1 MKYIGSKNRIAK
13 NIVPIIQSYVNKT
26 NKYFEPFVGGANI
39 IDKIKAL
46 KKIGYDIH
54 PYLIALLKQAQK
66 DCSVFPTEIT
76 KEEYTIVRLN
86 PQNYENWYVGLVG
99 FCASY
104 KGKWFGGYANETM
117 DNGRLRNY
125 SNEAIRNL
133 IKQAPNLND
142 VKFYCRDYYTANPNG
157 YVIYCDPPYRD
168 TTKYAT
174 EDFDYDKF
182 YEWCKRMAEDNIVLI
197 SEYWMPNDFE
207 CIWKKEI
214 KCHLDNKVENRI
226 EKLFIC
232 KGDSYDNR

>member
-13 NIVPIIQSYVNKT
+13 DIVPIIQSYVNKT
-26 NKYFEPFVGGANI
+26 QKYFEPFVGGGNI
-39 IDKIKAL
+39 IDKIKAE

-66 DCSVFPTEIT
+66 DYSVFPIT
-76 KEEYTIVRLN
+76 ISKDEYTSVKNN
-86 PQNYENWYVGLVG
+86 PDNYPMWYVGLVG

-104 KGKWFGGYANETM
+104 NGKWFGGYANEVKTKINTVRYYT
-117 DNGRLRNY
+117 DE
-125 SNEAIRNL
+125 SIRNL
-133 IKQAPNLND
+133 IKQAPNLNGI
-142 VKFYCRDYYTANPNG
+142 KFYCRDYHDANPKR

-182 YEWCKRMAEDNIVLI
+182 YEWCKKMAKDNIVLI
-197 SEYWMPNDFE
+197 SEYWMPKEFE
-207 CIWKKEI
+207 CIWSKEI
-214 KCHLDNKVENRI
+214 KCHLDINGVQDKI

-232 KGDSYDNR
+232 RSN

>member
-13 NIVPIIQSYVNKT
+13 DIVPLIQSYVDKT
-26 NKYFEPFVGGANI
+26 QKYFEPFVGGGNI
-39 IDKIKAL
+39 IDKIKAE

-66 DCSVFPTEIT
+66 DYSVFPTEIT
-76 KEEYTIVRLN
+76 KEEYTNVRLN
-86 PQNYENWYVGLVG
+86 PENYENWYVGLVG

-104 KGKWFGGYANETM
+104 KGKWFGGYANDTI

-142 VKFYCRDYYTANPNG
+142 IKFYCRDYYTANPNG
-157 YVIYCDPPYRD
+157 YVIYCDPPYRN

-174 EDFDYDKF
+174 EDFNYDKF
-182 YEWCKRMAEDNIVLI
+182 YEWCKRMAKDNVVLI
-197 SEYWMPNDFE
+197 SEYWMPDGFE
-207 CIWKKEI
+207 CIWSKSL
-214 KCHLDNKVENRI
+214 KCHLDINGVQDKI

-232 KGDSYDNR
+232 RG

>member
-1 MKYIGSKNRIAK
+1 M
-13 NIVPIIQSYVNKT
+13 
-26 NKYFEPFVGGANI
+26 
-39 IDKIKAL
+39 
-46 KKIGYDIH
+46 
-54 PYLIALLKQAQK
+54 KQAQK

-133 IKQAPNLND
+133 IKQSPNLNNI
-142 VKFYCRDYYTANPNG
+142 KFYCRDYYTANPKG
-157 YVIYCDPPYRD
+157 YVIYCDPPYRN

-174 EDFDYDKF
+174 ENFDYDKF
-182 YEWCKRMAEDNIVLI
+182 YEWCKRMAKNNVVLI
-197 SEYWMPNDFE
+197 SEYWMPEEFE
-207 CIWKKEI
+207 CIWSKKL
-214 KCHLDNKVENRI
+214 KCHLDINGVQDKV
-226 EKLFIC
+226 EKLFIYR
-232 KGDSYDNR
+232 SN